1 MGSPRLEILYSE
13 RVDYEQAWRAMQHY
27 TDTRG
32 ADSPDRIWLL
42 QHPPVFT
49 LGQAGRAEHLHE
61 PGDTPVIHVDRG
73 GQVTWHGPGQCVAY
87 LMLDL
92 RRLDIGVRDLV
103 DRIEAALVGVLA
115 RLQIHAYPRRDAP
128 GVYVDGAKI
137 AALGLRVRRG
147 CCFHGLA
154 LNVDCGLEPF
164 TRIDPCGYR
173 GLAVTRIADR
183 VAPGTDI
190 SRARIEA
197 WLLDALCTGF
207 GLPRHGT
214 AVREIH
220 GGVST
225 FHSGDESEGG
235 R

>member
-1 MGSPRLEILYSE
+1 MNCPVLQVE
-13 RVDYEQAWRAMQHY
+13 RSDSVGYEHAWRTMQHY
-27 TDTRG
+27 TDTRT

-49 LGQAGRAEHLHE
+49 LGQAGRREHLLD

-73 GQVTWHGPGQCVAY
+73 GQVTWHGPGQCVVY

-92 RRLDIGVRDLV
+92 RRLGIGVRDLV
-103 DRIEAALVGVLA
+103 DRIEAALVATLA
-115 RLQIHAYPRRDAP
+115 ALQIVACPRREAP

-154 LNVDCGLEPF
+154 LNVDCSLEPF
-164 TRIDPCGYR
+164 SRIDPCGYR
-173 GLAVTRIADR
+173 GLAVTRIVDQ
-183 VAPGTDI
+183 VAPGSDI

-197 WLLDALCTGF
+197 LLLDALIDVF
-207 GLPRHGT
+207 GYTSPLQRTP
-214 AVREIH
+214 
-220 GGVST
+220 
-225 FHSGDESEGG
+225 
-235 R
+235 